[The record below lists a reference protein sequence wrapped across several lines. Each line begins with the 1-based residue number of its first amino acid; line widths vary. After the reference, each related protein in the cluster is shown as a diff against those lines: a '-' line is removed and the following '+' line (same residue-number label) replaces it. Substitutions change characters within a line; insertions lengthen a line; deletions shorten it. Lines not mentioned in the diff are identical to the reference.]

1 MGPGVRPDDSGDQ
14 IMRPILS
21 ALQTKLDSGVT
32 TLARCWKLTRRDG
45 VVMGFTDHDRDLV
58 VDGVSCRAGT
68 GFVAS
73 EATSRFDLS
82 VDGAEISGAL
92 ADQSLS
98 DADLAAGRYDAARI
112 ETWLVDWSE
121 PALKVLTARGTL
133 GEVRREGQAF
143 TAELRGLADALSQES
158 GRLYTAKCGADLG
171 DLRCKVDLTSPALHG
186 SGVVTAL
193 EGTSVF
199 LASGLDG
206 FADRLFTAGRLS
218 WTSGANAGLAIEIKA
233 HNFAGHA
240 RLTLW
245 QAMPEPI
252 APGDGFAV
260 TAGCDKSFATCR
272 ARFANT
278 DNFRGF
284 PQIPGNDFLLATPV
298 QGAPGNDGLSLSPPG
313 SSG

>member
-1 MGPGVRPDDSGDQ
+1 
-14 IMRPILS
+14 MRSIPT

-32 TLARCWKLTRRDG
+32 TLARCWKLVRRDG

-58 VDGVSCRAGT
+58 LSGVSCRAGT
-68 GFVAS
+68 GFTSS

-92 ADQSLS
+92 ADDQLT
-98 DADLAAGRYDAARI
+98 DADLAAGRYDAALV
-112 ETWLVDWSE
+112 ETWLVDWSDPE
-121 PALKVLTARGTL
+121 LKVLTARGTL

-143 TAELRGLADALSQES
+143 VAELRGLADLLSQES

-171 DLRCKVDLTSPALHG
+171 DLRCKVDLTDPALRG
-186 SGVVTAL
+186 AGAVAAID
-193 EGTSVF
+193 GTSIF
-199 LASGLDG
+199 AASGLDG
-206 FADRLFTAGRLS
+206 FAEEWFSAGRLLWS
-218 WTSGANAGLAIEIKA
+218 SGANAGLAIEIKQ
-233 HNFAGHA
+233 HRLVAGQA

-252 APGDGFAV
+252 AIGDAFTV
-260 TAGCDKSFATCR
+260 TAGCDKTFATCR

-284 PQIPGNDFLLATPV
+284 PQIPGNDFLIGSPA
-298 QGAPGNDGLSLSPPG
+298 QGAPGNDGLSLAPPVLG
-313 SSG
+313 G